1 MSENTPPTA
10 LKARLAA
17 LGQPFHEHLWA
28 QISSSNPANTQ
39 GPGEPALP
47 PSLAHAKAYLDA
59 AHLPYRL
66 HNHVTPDEWVHLGA
80 RALRDEN
87 WALEITPRDSSPV
100 QKSKSAVQGLLD
112 FWQTLSQ
119 SRWLM
124 DAIRES
130 LPQLKPVITAS
141 VLINLLALSGPFFSI
156 QVYDRIIPNS
166 AYASLW
172 ALLTGVAISLVFEH
186 TLKHARHTL
195 LEHAATQADIQC
207 ANQLAKALLNT
218 RPQSTDPATLLQ
230 HLRSFEQLRE
240 LVSGLFLVA
249 LVDLPFLLL
258 FLAIIAIIH
267 PLFLIIAGLATG
279 AALLAVWIAHRRM
292 AASSQAHM
300 QSSRHCHLL
309 WIDQLANLEPIQN
322 YGVQWPVAEKIAT
335 AQLRSRLDQNTVRN
349 LLFDN
354 GQWLHLIQQTS
365 WLASIAL
372 GVALVVD
379 QHISVGGL
387 IAVSM
392 LTLRCFGPIQKLQ
405 SQLVHT
411 QSAQAH
417 FMDLHQ
423 FLSQSMGSPHAPQHP
438 ADSVLTQLS
447 SVSLESVTAL
457 KPGQT
462 LDTARRDSHLLKNV
476 HLNLQAGD
484 RVAIIG
490 AMGSGKTSLLR
501 ALAAQLPLARGLLRI
516 NHLDHRQFHPAEL
529 GQHIGMAHNPPH
541 LIQGTLLDNIRFY
554 RQNIGPDACERVLR
568 SLGAQAWLASLPA
581 GLNTPIEPM
590 GANLS
595 SGQRQWVSLA
605 RALCG
610 NPNLVLLDEPTACLD
625 AQAEQA
631 FIHTLSELP
640 ASCIVVLTTHR
651 LNLLGSCNHLILM
664 QGGEIHAQGGRA
676 EVLAAA
682 QALSQGGKSA

>member
-1 MSENTPPTA
+1 MSENTHPTA
-10 LKARLAA
+10 LKTRLAA
-17 LGQPFHEHLWA
+17 LGHPFHERLWA
-28 QISSSNPANTQ
+28 QISHANPANTQ
-39 GPGEPALP
+39 PPGQPTLP
-47 PSLAHAKAYLDA
+47 TALAHAKAYLDA
-59 AHLPYRL
+59 ARLPYRL
-66 HNHVTPDEWVHLGA
+66 HEKVTPDEWLHLGT
-80 RALRDEN
+80 RALRFED
-87 WALEITPRDSSPV
+87 WALEITPSTVSSPKKP
-100 QKSKSAVQGLLD
+100 QSGLQGLLD
-112 FWQTLSQ
+112 FWRTLSQ
-119 SRWLM
+119 SPWLM
-124 DAIRES
+124 DAIRQS

-141 VLINLLALSGPFFSI
+141 VLINLLALTGPFFSI
-156 QVYDRIIPNS
+156 QVYDRIIPNA

-172 ALLTGVAISLVFEH
+172 ALLTGVAIALLFEH
-186 TLKHARHTL
+186 GLKHARHTL

-207 ANQLAKALLNT
+207 ADHLAKALLNT

-249 LVDLPFLLL
+249 IVDLPFLLL

-267 PLFLIIAGLATG
+267 PLFLLIAGLATG
-279 AALLAVWIAHRRM
+279 AALFTVWLAHHRM
-292 AASSQAHM
+292 ATSSQAHM

-322 YGVQWPVAEKIAT
+322 YGVQWPVAEKIAA

-354 GQWLHLIQQTS
+354 GQWLHLIQQIT
-365 WLASIAL
+365 WLGSIAL

-417 FMDLHQ
+417 FMDLNR
-423 FLSQSMGSPHAPQHP
+423 FLTQSMGSQDEP
-438 ADSVLTQLS
+438 ADMTASALNHIS
-447 SVSLESVTAL
+447 SVSLDAVTAL
-457 KPGQT
+457 KPGRT
-462 LDTARRDSHLLKNV
+462 PDDGRNDSHFLKNV
-476 HLNLQAGD
+476 HLHLQAGD

-516 NHLDHRQFHPAEL
+516 NHLDHRRFHPADL

-541 LIQGTLLDNIRFY
+541 LIQGSLLENIRFY
-554 RQNIGPDACERVLR
+554 RHHISPQACEESLR
-568 SLGAQAWLASLPA
+568 SLGAQAWLESLPA

-610 NPNLVLLDEPTACLD
+610 NPDLILLDEPTACLD

-631 FIHTLSELP
+631 FINTLNNLP
-640 ASCIVVLTTHR
+640 PSCTVVLTTHR
-651 LNLLGSCNHLILM
+651 LNLLGSCKHLILM

-682 QALSQGGKSA
+682 QALSQGGKTA